1 MNTITCKYRAHH
13 PRARSTVLGTPS
25 LTVPLRRS
33 ERETGDAE
41 LIDQQGQLVARAAV
55 VPARLHGS
63 AYALV
68 CRELLAS
75 TGWQSA
81 TVVAFEGGRV

>member
-1 MNTITCKYRAHH
+1 VAY
-13 PRARSTVLGTPS
+13 
-25 LTVPLRRS
+25 
-33 ERETGDAE
+33 AE
-41 LIDQQGQLVARAAV
+41 AV
-55 VPARLHGS
+55 SARLHGS

-81 TVVAFEGGRV
+81 TVVAFGGGRV

>member
-1 MNTITCKYRAHH
+1 MNTITHKYHTH
-13 PRARSTVLGTPS
+13 NPRARSTVLGTPS

-33 ERETGDAE
+33 EHETGDAE
-41 LIDQQGQLVARAAV
+41 LIDQQGQLVAYAEAV
-55 VPARLHGS
+55 SARLHGS

-68 CRELLAS
+68 CGELLAS